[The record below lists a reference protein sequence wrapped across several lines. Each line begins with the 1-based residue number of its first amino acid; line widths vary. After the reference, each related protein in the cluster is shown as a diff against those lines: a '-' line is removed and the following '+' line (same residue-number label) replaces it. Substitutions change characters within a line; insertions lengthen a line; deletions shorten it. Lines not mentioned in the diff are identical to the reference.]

1 MAEDSPPPR
10 WTNHAGIAQAPHA
23 AALGLALVEAGEG
36 GGVMKVAYRDDLV
49 GDPETGV
56 LAGGVI
62 TALLD
67 HACGLAVGAAVMKT
81 GALERGSMATLD
93 LRIDYMRPARPR
105 RDVLAHAHC
114 YKLTHVIAF
123 VRAVAFEDS
132 PDDPIATAQ
141 AAFVLSGAAPRP
153 GSPAP

>member
-1 MAEDSPPPR
+1 MADDPDPVLAIGAR
-10 WTNHAGIAQAPHA
+10 MAALAPHA
-23 AALGLALVEAGEG
+23 AALGLEMAEVRADG
-36 GGVMKVAYRDDLV
+36 GIMRVPYRDDLV

-67 HACGLAVGAAVMKT
+67 HACGFAVRART
-81 GALERGSMATLD
+81 LEDTAMATLD

-105 RDVLAHAHC
+105 RAVLAHAHC
-114 YKLTHVIAF
+114 YKLTHLIAF
-123 VRAVAFEDS
+123 VRGVAYEDD

-141 AAFVLSGAAPRP
+141 GAFVRAGATPRP
-153 GSPAP
+153 PA